1 MPSQVFI
8 PPEKP
13 IPRLWYGTVER
24 GILLGQ
30 HAGVQDI
37 FIFSP
42 FGNGKEVDAVEK
54 EATYCAQVRTDSI
67 SSQVRNKPTC
77 HCVCVLVFPLFSCNS
92 PPRAPVCTVWSTAL
106 QCTHTEHG
114 CLFCNVLLT
123 HKQAYTH
130 RQRAMSLPPL
140 SLTHTHTANTTEG
153 GLEAECSPTTHC
165 KLKINQRWAWSALMC
180 ICVHHRHKQRE
191 K

>member
-13 IPRLWYGTVER
+13 IPHLWYGTVEK

-92 PPRAPVCTVWSTAL
+92 PPRAPVASSAQSNPQHCSAHTHRARLLIL
-106 QCTHTEHG
+106 QCASHSQTSIHTQTT
-114 CLFCNVLLT
+114 CYVT
-123 HKQAYTH
+123 
-130 RQRAMSLPPL
+130 SPP
-140 SLTHTHTANTTEG
+140 LTHTHTLQTQPRED
-153 GLEAECSPTTHC
+153 
-165 KLKINQRWAWSALMC
+165 W
-180 ICVHHRHKQRE
+180 KQSVLQQLTVSWR
-191 K
+191 